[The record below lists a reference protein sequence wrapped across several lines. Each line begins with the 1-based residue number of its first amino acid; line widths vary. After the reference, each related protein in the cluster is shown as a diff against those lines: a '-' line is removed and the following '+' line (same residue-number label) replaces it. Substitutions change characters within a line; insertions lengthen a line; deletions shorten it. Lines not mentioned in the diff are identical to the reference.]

1 MYNSYGQAQM
11 PYYPQQPYLSPY
23 QRYPQIDQSQNQYSN
38 NQNMNMT
45 TLSNGLKGR
54 PVASIEEA
62 RASQIDLDGSLFVFP
77 DVGNKKIYTK
87 QINLDGTVSF
97 NTYDLKEMEGTQPQP
112 LQNINSTYATK
123 EELDSAVSNLKNLIK
138 QIIST
143 NNNPSEESNNQQ
155 NKENFN
161 FV

>member
-1 MYNSYGQAQM
+1 MYNSYGQTQI
-11 PYYPQQPYLSPY
+11 PYYPQQPYSPY

-38 NQNMNMT
+38 NQNMNMM

-97 NTYDLKEMEGTQPQP
+97 NTYALKEMEGAQPQS
-112 LQNINSTYATK
+112 LQNINATYATK
-123 EELDSAVSNLKNLIK
+123 EELDSAVNNLKNLIK
-138 QIIST
+138 QITSS
-143 NNNPSEESNNQQ
+143 NNSLEESNNQQ
-155 NKENFN
+155 AKENFN
-161 FV
+161 FT